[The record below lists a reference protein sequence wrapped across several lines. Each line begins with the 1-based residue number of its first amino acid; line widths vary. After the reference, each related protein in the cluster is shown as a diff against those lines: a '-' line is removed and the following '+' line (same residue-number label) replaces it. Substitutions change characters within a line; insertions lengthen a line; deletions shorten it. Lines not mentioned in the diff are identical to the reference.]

1 MQDCGNLEEKRITIV
16 KEAISEI
23 LRSKIVPDLVD
34 STGLKLEKSPA
45 TMVTAQ
51 KYEFHQSDIASL
63 TAYLIGGRMDKA
75 EDLVASH
82 LTAGCSP
89 SALILSLFAPV
100 AQLMGDKWCNDSA
113 SFAEVTL
120 GMMEL
125 HTLLRLVD
133 AELAQEFSTLER
145 RGKALFSVMPG
156 DTHIFAVSVLQSFFI
171 ANGWSVDVMLDPT
184 ARSLGDRLAS
194 ASYDIV
200 GISVASHQAIP
211 ECRKLIKTLRE
222 KTTNPESAFMVGGL
236 PFTLEPALVSAV
248 KADHMANDAFEAL
261 AIASSICEKKQSI
274 ESSNH
279 YA

>member
-1 MQDCGNLEEKRITIV
+1 MQNCDELEEKRITIV

-34 STGLKLEKSPA
+34 STCLKLENSPA
-45 TMVTAQ
+45 TMVIAQ

-63 TAYLIGGRMDKA
+63 AGYLIGGQVTKA
-75 EDLVASH
+75 EKLVASH
-82 LTAGCSP
+82 LDSGCAA

-125 HTLLRLVD
+125 HSLLRSIDPELV
-133 AELAQEFSTLER
+133 QEFSTLER

-156 DTHIFAVSVLQSFFI
+156 DTHIFGVSVLQSFFM

-184 ARSLGDRLAS
+184 TRSLGDRLAS

-200 GISVASHQAIP
+200 GLSVASREAIP
-211 ECRKLIKTLRE
+211 ECKKLIKILRE
-222 KTTNPESAFMVGGL
+222 KTTNPDSAFMVGGL
-236 PFTLEPALVSAV
+236 PFSLEPTLVSAV
-248 KADHMANDAFEAL
+248 EADHMATDAFEAL

-274 ESSNH
+274 ESSTH